1 MPPKLQVDESL
12 AFMFICIEASMSR
25 LDFKAIGI
33 ACDLQPAAARMRYT
47 RLKKAL
53 EAGVFKGAI
62 LTQGPVQSNPR
73 LALMANP
80 ESSRLAAEAKR
91 APQTPY
97 ADVDLVDDLD
107 EEDNEEDV
115 RRQRSK
121 TSAQREKRKA
131 AVDDEPLF
139 FDDTSATTR
148 FAKQIKRE
156 DDGEQP
162 EEVVDD
168 DEDNANCTPEQV
180 TTKRPRAQNG
190 RARKAIINRPGRT
203 IAASFED
210 FAETMTRNN
219 RAKHPVHPAVTE
231 QSRSAPRNA
240 SPMTDDCGVPYGI
253 ASNQTPPT
261 AEDYNFAADTGQSPI
276 IYRYPNRNTQ
286 AYAPRGQHVRP
297 ADNPPVIASS
307 SSFQNNLYPATRP
320 VFPGHQAVNSSFGY
334 NRAGSQASAE
344 PQHAASDLRHPTS
357 VFDNFV
363 AGNPISLARPDRA
376 TTSTSVHDRL
386 SSQQKQRVPHPTLVH
401 RSQFVE
407 QHMPSA
413 ELSPTITTMKPVS
426 DGSRTPQT
434 PQTPQSSAAVDED
447 ITAVQAKGTSAKATA
462 VEEDTSASTQAIGRG
477 NTAEAAEAL
486 ATMTQG

>member
-1 MPPKLQVDESL
+1 
-12 AFMFICIEASMSR
+12 
-25 LDFKAIGI
+25 
-33 ACDLQPAAARMRYT
+33 MRYT

-97 ADVDLVDDLD
+97 ADANLVDDL
-107 EEDNEEDV
+107 EEQDNEEDV
-115 RRQRSK
+115 GRQRSA

-131 AVDDEPLF
+131 AIDDEPLF

-148 FAKQIKRE
+148 FVKQIKCE
-156 DDGEQP
+156 DDDEQP
-162 EEVVDD
+162 EELVDNN
-168 DEDNANCTPEQV
+168 EDNANYTPEQV
-180 TTKRPRAQNG
+180 TAKRPRAQNG

-219 RAKHPVHPAVTE
+219 RAKHPLYPAVTE
-231 QSRSAPRNA
+231 QSRSASRNA

-253 ASNQTPPT
+253 VSNQTPPT

-276 IYRYPNRNTQ
+276 IYRHPNRNSQ
-286 AYAPRGQHVRP
+286 AYAPRGQQVRH
-297 ADNPPVIASS
+297 ADNPPVMASS
-307 SSFQNNLYPATRP
+307 PFQNNLYPGAGH
-320 VFPGHQAVNSSFGY
+320 VFPGRRAVNSSFGH
-334 NRAGSQASAE
+334 NRAGSQASADL
-344 PQHAASDLRHPTS
+344 QHAASGRRHPTS

-363 AGNPISLARPDRA
+363 AGNPIRAANPISLARPEPTA
-376 TTSTSVHDRL
+376 TSTSVYDRL
-386 SSQQKQRVPHPTLVH
+386 SSQQKQRVAHPALVH

-407 QHMPSA
+407 QRTPSA
-413 ELSPTITTMKPVS
+413 ELSPTITVMNPAA

-447 ITAVQAKGTSAKATA
+447 ITAVHAEGTSANATA
-462 VEEDTSASTQAIGRG
+462 MDEDTSASTQAIDRG
-477 NTAEAAEAL
+477 NTVESAEAL